1 MLRSAKE
8 DFVLKISRTKLASL
22 ILLAVL
28 IILTLI
34 ALLNGHDVNDLIK
47 AMEEANVYWLLAAV
61 ACIVVFL
68 FGQGIIF
75 RYLFAVLGQ
84 NTDFVKC
91 TGYSFKGYFFCSV
104 TPFAIGGPPAQIV
117 YMKKDNI
124 PVPVAS
130 MVVFIVATF
139 YKFVLVIL
147 GVMLII
153 FGQSFLVKYVGSAIV
168 WFAVG
173 MFLTCGFC
181 FLLFMFMFHPRLAK
195 KAIFKFFRWL
205 ERHHLM
211 RHKYGREEKIEAGM
225 SKYTQTADFLRGHPL
240 SMVVLLVLT
249 ALQRFCLFAVTYC
262 VYRSLGFN
270 EESVFT
276 VVILQATIS
285 ICVDMLPIPGGMGI
299 SEALFTVLFNHIF
312 TSAALLPAL
321 ALSRGISYYAELIIC
336 AAVIFITQYALKGRR
351 QRIHAEQ
358 T

>member
-1 MLRSAKE
+1 M
-8 DFVLKISRTKLASL
+8 KISRTKLASL
-22 ILLAVL
+22 ILLLAL

-34 ALLNGHDVNDLIK
+34 ALLNGHDLDDLLK
-47 AMEEANVYWLLAAV
+47 AMENADASYLILAV
-61 ACIVVFL
+61 ACIVAFL
-68 FGQGIIF
+68 FGQGFIF

-84 NTDFVKC
+84 NTDLIKC
-91 TGYSFKGYFFCSV
+91 AGYSFKGYFFCSV

-147 GVMLII
+147 GAVLII
-153 FGQSFLVKYVGSAIV
+153 FGQGFLAKYVGSAIV
-168 WFAVG
+168 WFGVG

-181 FLLFMFMFHPRLAK
+181 FILFMFMFHPRLAK

-211 RHKYGREEKIEAGM
+211 KHKYGREENIEAGM
-225 SKYTQTADFLRGHPL
+225 SKYTQTADFLRNHPA
-240 SMVVLLVLT
+240 SMSVLLLLT
-249 ALQRFCLFAVTYC
+249 AIQRFCLFAVTYC
-262 VYRSLGFN
+262 VYRALGFHD
-270 EESVFT
+270 ESVFT
-276 VVILQATIS
+276 VVVLQATIS

-299 SEALFTVLFNHIF
+299 SEALFTMLFAHIF
-312 TSAALLPAL
+312 TSTALLPAL

-336 AAVIFITQYALKGRR
+336 AAVIFVTQYAFKGRR